1 MVKSA
6 PDLVRVAVVGGGLS
20 GLSVTY
26 ELVRRTRLDSLPL
39 EIRLFEAEQ
48 RFGGVIRSELFDG
61 FLLEHGPSSFSTV
74 DEAGLRLVAELGL
87 QAELIPARSDR
98 GALVWWDGK
107 LHGMPPGLV
116 PISNGTGSR
125 RALFNNTLLSA
136 RGKLRAGFEPAIP
149 GRRRKADESI
159 AAFVSR
165 RFGRQM
171 LERVGEPLLAG
182 AVGGDPAVL
191 AARHAAPEITELERR
206 YGSIGKGLRE
216 VLERDE
222 SRFGVPLKATRS
234 AVVSFR
240 RGMQTLV
247 DAVAEAIARNDPG
260 ALGLGRRVIGLRPA
274 GDPLGAA
281 AYALDTDDGE
291 TWIADI
297 CVLTVP
303 SRSAL
308 RLVNAFAPEVGEALS
323 MIPHSSTIE
332 VCLGYGRGVAVDLP
346 DAIECL
352 VPASQERPILGCTFA
367 HREFDLRAPHG
378 GALLRV
384 RMGGARNPSLVDWDD
399 DTAVR
404 TARREVKDMFGIGD
418 PPLLARVIRRRR
430 GHPQYLVDHGARLE
444 TIERELALNSG
455 LLIAGRSLYGS
466 AVSQVIAN
474 GRATGTVAAELAHT
488 RLA

>member
-1 MVKSA
+1 MVKST
-6 PDLVRVAVVGGGLS
+6 PDMIRVAVVGGGLA

-39 EIRLFEAEQ
+39 EIRLFEADQ
-48 RFGGVIRSELFDG
+48 RFGGVVRSELIDG

-74 DEAGLRLVAELGL
+74 DEAGLRLVAELGM
-87 QAELIPARSDR
+87 QDQLIPARSER

-116 PISNGTGSR
+116 PIGNGGGRR
-125 RALFNNTLLSA
+125 RALFTNTLLSA
-136 RGKLRAGFEPAIP
+136 RGKLRAGLEPAIP

-182 AVGGDPAVL
+182 TVGGDPTVL
-191 AARHAAPEITELERR
+191 GARHAAPEITELERQ
-206 YGSIGKGLRE
+206 YGSISKGLQA
-216 VLERDE
+216 VVQRDE

-240 RGMQTLV
+240 GGMQVLV
-247 DAVAEAIARNDPG
+247 DAVAEAIRRNDTG
-260 ALGLGRRVIGLRPA
+260 ALVCGRHVVGLRPA
-274 GDPLGAA
+274 GDPMGAA
-281 AYALDTDDGE
+281 AYALETEEGE
-291 TWIADI
+291 PWVADI
-297 CVLTVP
+297 CVLAVP
-303 SRSAL
+303 ARSAL

-323 MIPHSSTIE
+323 MIPHTSTIE
-332 VCLGYGRGVAVDLP
+332 VNLGYGRGVAADLP
-346 DAIECL
+346 EATECL
-352 VPASQERPILGCTFA
+352 VPASQQRPMLGCTLA

-384 RMGGARNPSLVDWDD
+384 RMGGARNPSLVDWEDA
-399 DTAVR
+399 TAIR
-404 TARREVKDMFGIGD
+404 AARQEVVEIFGID
-418 PPLLARVIRRRR
+418 DEPLLARVVRRRR
-430 GHPQYLVDHGARLE
+430 AHPQYLVDHGARIE
-444 TIERELALNSG
+444 AIERELALNSG

-474 GRATGTVAAELAHT
+474 GRSTGSIAADLART
-488 RLA
+488 RLT

>member
-1 MVKSA
+1 MVKST
-6 PDLVRVAVVGGGLS
+6 PDLVRVAVVGGGLA

-48 RFGGVIRSELFDG
+48 RLGGVIRSELVDG
-61 FLLEHGPSSFSTV
+61 FLIEHGPSSFSTI
-74 DEAGLRLVAELGL
+74 DDAGLRLVAELGL
-87 QAELIPARSDR
+87 QGELIPARSER

-116 PISNGTGSR
+116 PMSNGGGSR
-125 RALFNNTLLSA
+125 RALFGNSLLSVG
-136 RGKLRAGFEPAIP
+136 GKLRAGLEPAIP

-182 AVGGDPAVL
+182 VVGGDPAVL
-191 AARHAAPEITELERR
+191 GARHAAPEITDLERR
-206 YGSIGKGLRE
+206 YGSISRGLQE
-216 VLERDE
+216 VVERDE

-240 RGMQTLV
+240 GGMQTLV
-247 DAVAEAIARNDPG
+247 DAVATAIRRNDTG
-260 ALGLGRRVIGLRPA
+260 ALERGRQITGVRPA
-274 GDPLGAA
+274 GDPMGAA
-281 AYALDTDDGE
+281 AYALESADGDT
-291 TWIADI
+291 WVADI
-297 CVLTVP
+297 CVLAVP
-303 SRSAL
+303 ARSAL

-323 MIPHSSTIE
+323 MIPHTSTLD
-332 VCLGYGRGVAVDLP
+332 VYLGYGRGVAADLP
-346 DAIECL
+346 DATECL
-352 VPASQERPILGCTFA
+352 IPASQQRPVLGCTLA

-378 GALLRV
+378 GALLRI
-384 RMGGARNPSLVDWDD
+384 RMGGTRNPALVDWDD
-399 DTAVR
+399 DTAIR
-404 TARREVKDMFGIGD
+404 AARKEVQEIFGIND
-418 PPLLARVIRRRR
+418 QPLLAHVIRRRR
-430 GHPQYLVDHGARLE
+430 GHPQYLVDHGERIA

-466 AVSQVIAN
+466 AVSHVIAN
-474 GRATGTVAAELAHT
+474 ARATGSVAADLART
-488 RLA
+488 RLT